1 MLHSVLLV
9 ESESETIRDVS
20 ASLRLVSIPITVVH
34 SVEEARTALGVARPT
49 VILTRLELE
58 QERGLAQKLVA
69 LLQSDPALSSI
80 PLALIATPAER
91 SAAAASSSL
100 FKAILPLPVE
110 FPSFTHRVQELLDAV
125 SVSATPSAPTAAV
138 RTDTPRS
145 APREVKTLGRVGAS
159 YDRRLLV
166 ALALQQ
172 EVFDR
177 LRRDDHFGQLA
188 AADIPARIE
197 QLTSE
202 ICRSYDVN
210 KIFG

>member
-49 VILTRLELE
+49 VILTRLEVE
-58 QERGLAQKLVA
+58 QEKGVAQKLAA
-69 LLQSDPALSSI
+69 LLQSDAVLGSI

-91 SAAAASSSL
+91 AAAAASSSL

-125 SVSATPSAPTAAV
+125 SVTPTPVPAPA
-138 RTDTPRS
+138 RPD
-145 APREVKTLGRVGAS
+145 APSSQREVKTLGRVAAS

-166 ALALQQ
+166 ALAIQH
-172 EVFDR
+172 EVLDR
-177 LRRDDHFGQLA
+177 LRRDERFGQLSA
-188 AADIPARIE
+188 EDIPARIE

-210 KIFG
+210 KLFG